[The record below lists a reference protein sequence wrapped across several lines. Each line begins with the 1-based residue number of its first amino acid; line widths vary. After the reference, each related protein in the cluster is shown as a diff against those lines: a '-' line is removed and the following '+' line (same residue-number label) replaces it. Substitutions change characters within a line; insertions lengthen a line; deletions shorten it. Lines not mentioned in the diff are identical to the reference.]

1 MVVDV
6 DSAVVETSQ
15 KPRFCGV
22 EIDAFDVIQP
32 IIIIISK
39 ELFLQEY
46 YISLGEYISLEAHTF
61 ALNSRRHLW
70 SIKVKT

>member
-1 MVVDV
+1 MHWDFCDFKSFDYHTSFMVVDV

-39 ELFLQEY
+39 SFFCKNIIL
-46 YISLGEYISLEAHTF
+46 
-61 ALNSRRHLW
+61 ALVSTYH
-70 SIKVKT
+70 

>member
-39 ELFLQEY
+39 SFFCKNIIL
-46 YISLGEYISLEAHTF
+46 
-61 ALNSRRHLW
+61 ALVSTYH
-70 SIKVKT
+70 